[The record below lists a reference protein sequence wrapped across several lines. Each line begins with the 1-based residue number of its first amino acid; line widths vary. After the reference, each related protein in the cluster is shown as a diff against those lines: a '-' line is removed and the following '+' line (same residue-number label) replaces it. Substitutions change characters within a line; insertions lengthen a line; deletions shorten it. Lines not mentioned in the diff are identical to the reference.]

1 MKKIIIIC
9 GPTGIGKTTFA
20 ISVARRFNGEIIG
33 ADSMQIY
40 KHMNIGTAKPEP
52 EELSQIPHHLV
63 DFLDPKDDFDA
74 GQYVKAADKS
84 IEDMTTRGKIPI
96 ITGGTG
102 LYIKALL
109 YGLFRSEPIC
119 EKTLSQLTRDL
130 GEAGSLNL
138 YQKLEKCDPK
148 SAQKIHPN
156 DSFRVIRAL
165 EVYQTTGQRI
175 SDRQKNH
182 DFDDLRYNSMKIGLT
197 MDREKLYDR
206 INKRVDVM
214 LNQGLLNEVTTLVEN
229 GYSFDLKPMQS
240 IGYKHMG
247 MFIENKVSWEEAVRL
262 LKRDTRR
269 YAKRQFTWF
278 RKDKEIIWF
287 QPSQFDLAEKLIKE
301 FLT

>member
-148 SAQKIHPN
+148 SARKIHPN